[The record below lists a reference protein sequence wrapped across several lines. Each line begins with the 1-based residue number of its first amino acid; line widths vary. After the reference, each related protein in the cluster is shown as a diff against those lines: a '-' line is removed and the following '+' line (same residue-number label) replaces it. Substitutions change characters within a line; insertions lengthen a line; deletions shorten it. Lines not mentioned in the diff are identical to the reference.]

1 MIKILFIISIV
12 TLLLGVLLFFVRE
25 IDSFIITWIL
35 STSFMTFFMSILHLL
50 DIESFSKKY
59 PTLYSFVYIAIIILF
74 AILIPDIL
82 EKIITNWR

>member
-1 MIKILFIISIV
+1 
-12 TLLLGVLLFFVRE
+12 
-25 IDSFIITWIL
+25 
-35 STSFMTFFMSILHLL
+35 LHLL

-59 PTLYSFVYIAIIILF
+59 PTLYSFIFIAIIILF

>member
-59 PTLYSFVYIAIIILF
+59 PTLYSFIFIAILGIFGGL
-74 AILIPDIL
+74 LPNIL

>member
-1 MIKILFIISIV
+1 MAKISFIISII